1 MATKAKTRIMTFQWE
16 GRDRRG
22 NRVRGRE
29 PSVAEALLRNQ
40 LRGQGIT
47 VTRVR
52 RERFKSARGRRIRP
66 RDIASLTRQL
76 ATLTGAGV
84 PIVQALDIIGT
95 SDSNPRMQNLV
106 GRLKT
111 NVESG
116 TALSKALSEYP
127 KYFDPLFVNLV
138 QAGEHSGQLE
148 QLLEKIATYKEKM
161 EYIKSKIKKA
171 MFYPASVIAVAVL
184 VMTVMLIWVIPEFQ
198 KLFNGFGASLPAYT
212 RMVIDLSKSV
222 RDYALVYVLVVAALI
237 STITWLYRR
246 SPAFRLRADQTLL
259 RIPIIGA
266 ILKKAIIARF
276 ARSLATM
283 YGAGVPMVEGLEI
296 IAGTAGN
303 RVYEIGI
310 RQIRDQVATGRSL
323 QETMKQAD
331 LFPNSVVQMIA
342 IGEQSGKIQDMANK
356 VAVIYE
362 TEVDNAVETLST
374 LLEPIIIVVLG
385 IIVGSL
391 VVAMYLPIFKLGSV
405 VG

>member
-1 MATKAKTRIMTFQWE
+1 MASKANVRVTTFQWE
-16 GRDRRG
+16 GRDRQG

-29 PSVAEALLRNQ
+29 ASVAEALLRNQ

-52 RERFKSARGRRIRP
+52 RQRSKSSRGHRIRP
-66 RDIASLTRQL
+66 RDIAAFTRQL
-76 ATLTGAGV
+76 ATLTAAGV
-84 PIVQALDIIGT
+84 PIVQSLDIIST

-106 GRLKT
+106 GHIKAE
-111 NVESG
+111 VESG
-116 TALSKALSEYP
+116 TALSKAISAYP

-148 QLLEKIATYKEKM
+148 QLLDKVATYKEKM

-171 MFYPASVIAVAVL
+171 MFYPASVIGVAIL

-212 RMVIDLSKSV
+212 RMVIDLSESV
-222 RDYALVYVLVVAALI
+222 RDYAPIYIIVIAGLVSGI
-237 STITWLYRR
+237 SWLYRR
-246 SPAFRLRADQTLL
+246 SPEFRLRIDQLLL
-259 RIPIIGA
+259 RIPIIGT
-266 ILKKAIIARF
+266 ILTKAIIARF

-283 YGAGVPMVEGLEI
+283 YGAGVPMVEGLETV
-296 IAGTAGN
+296 AGAAGN

-310 RQIRDQVATGRSL
+310 RYIRDQVATGRSL
-323 QETMKQAD
+323 SETMKQTD
-331 LFPNSVVQMIA
+331 LFPNSVVQMVA
-342 IGEQSGKIQDMANK
+342 IGEQSGKIQDMTNK

-362 TEVDNAVETLST
+362 NEVDTAVETLSS
-374 LLEPIIIVVLG
+374 LLEPFIIVILG

-405 VG
+405 V

>member
-1 MATKAKTRIMTFQWE
+1 MASKANVRITTFQWE
-16 GRDRRG
+16 GRDRQG

-47 VTRVR
+47 VTRIK

-66 RDIASLTRQL
+66 RDIAAFTRQL

-84 PIVQALDIIGT
+84 PIVQSLDIIGT
-95 SDSNPRMQNLV
+95 SENNPRMQNLV
-106 GRLKT
+106 GRLKSD
-111 NVESG
+111 VESG
-116 TALSKALSEYP
+116 TALSKALGEFP

-184 VMTVMLIWVIPEFQ
+184 VMIVMLIWVIPEFQ

-222 RDYALVYVLVVAALI
+222 RDYAPVYILVVAALV
-237 STITWLYRR
+237 SAITWMYRR
-246 SPAFRLRADQTLL
+246 SAPFRLRVDQTLL
-259 RIPIIGA
+259 KVPIIGA

-276 ARSLATM
+276 SRSLATM
-283 YGAGVPMVEGLEI
+283 YGAGVPMVEGLDI

-310 RQIRDQVATGRSL
+310 KRIRDQVATGRSL
-323 QETMKQAD
+323 QETMKQTD
-331 LFPNSVVQMIA
+331 LFPNAVVQMIA

-405 VG
+405 V

>member
-1 MATKAKTRIMTFQWE
+1 MASKANVRITTFQWE
-16 GRDRRG
+16 GRDRQG

-47 VTRVR
+47 VTRIK

-66 RDIASLTRQL
+66 RDIAAFTRQL

-84 PIVQALDIIGT
+84 PIVQSLDIIGT
-95 SDSNPRMQNLV
+95 SENNPRMQNLV
-106 GRLKT
+106 GRLKSD
-111 NVESG
+111 VESG
-116 TALSKALSEYP
+116 TALSKALGEFP

-184 VMTVMLIWVIPEFQ
+184 VMIVMLIWVIPEFQ

-222 RDYALVYVLVVAALI
+222 RDYAPVYILVVAALV
-237 STITWLYRR
+237 SAITWMYRR
-246 SPAFRLRADQTLL
+246 SAPFRLRVDQTLL
-259 RIPIIGA
+259 KVPIIGA

-283 YGAGVPMVEGLEI
+283 YGAGVPMVEGLDI

-310 RQIRDQVATGRSL
+310 KRIRDQVATGRSL
-323 QETMKQAD
+323 QETMKQTD
-331 LFPNSVVQMIA
+331 LFPNAVVQMIA

-405 VG
+405 V

>member
-1 MATKAKTRIMTFQWE
+1 MASKANVRITTFQWE
-16 GRDRRG
+16 GRDRQG
-22 NRVRGRE
+22 HRVRGRE

-47 VTRVR
+47 VTRIR

-66 RDIASLTRQL
+66 RDIANFTRQL

-84 PIVQALDIIGT
+84 PIVQSLDIIGT
-95 SDSNPRMQNLV
+95 SDNNPRMQNLV
-106 GRLKT
+106 GRMKAD
-111 NVESG
+111 VESG

-127 KYFDPLFVNLV
+127 KYFDTLFVNLV

-184 VMTVMLIWVIPEFQ
+184 VMIVMLIWVIPEFQ

-212 RMVIDLSKSV
+212 RMVIDLSESV
-222 RDYALVYVLVVAALI
+222 RNYAPVYIVVIAAI
-237 STITWLYRR
+237 VSAITWFYRR
-246 SPAFRLRADQTLL
+246 SAAFRLRVDQAIL

-283 YGAGVPMVEGLEI
+283 YGAGVPMVEGLDI

-310 RQIRDQVATGRSL
+310 HRIRDQVATGRSL
-323 QETMKQAD
+323 QETMKQTD
-331 LFPNSVVQMIA
+331 LFPNAVVQMIA

-362 TEVDNAVETLST
+362 NEVDNAVETLST

-405 VG
+405 V

>member
-1 MATKAKTRIMTFQWE
+1 MASKANVRITTFQWE
-16 GRDRRG
+16 GRDRQG
-22 NRVRGRE
+22 NRGRGRE

-47 VTRVR
+47 VTRIK

-66 RDIASLTRQL
+66 RDIAAFTRQL

-84 PIVQALDIIGT
+84 PIVQSLDIIGT
-95 SDSNPRMQNLV
+95 SENNPRMQNLV
-106 GRLKT
+106 GRLKSD
-111 NVESG
+111 VESG
-116 TALSKALSEYP
+116 TALSKALGEFP

-184 VMTVMLIWVIPEFQ
+184 VMIVMLIWVIPEFQ

-222 RDYALVYVLVVAALI
+222 RDYAPVYILVVAALV
-237 STITWLYRR
+237 SAITWMYRR
-246 SPAFRLRADQTLL
+246 SAPFRLRVDQTLL
-259 RIPIIGA
+259 KVPIIGA

-283 YGAGVPMVEGLEI
+283 YGAGVPMVEGLDI

-310 RQIRDQVATGRSL
+310 KRIRDQVATGRSL
-323 QETMKQAD
+323 QETMKQTD
-331 LFPNSVVQMIA
+331 LFPNAVVQMIA

-405 VG
+405 V